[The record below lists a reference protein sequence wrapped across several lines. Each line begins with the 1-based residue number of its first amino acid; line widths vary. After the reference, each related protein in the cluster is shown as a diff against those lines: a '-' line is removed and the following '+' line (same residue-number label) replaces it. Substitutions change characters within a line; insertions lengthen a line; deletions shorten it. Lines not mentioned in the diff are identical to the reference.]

1 MTEMEDNVFCNYE
14 VAEVLTQL
22 IDDLPAT
29 TCASMRRELSL
40 AEFWAFLD
48 WYLEDVQK

>member
-1 MTEMEDNVFCNYE
+1 MPEMEHNVFCNYE

-22 IDDLPAT
+22 IDDLPSTA
-29 TCASMRRELSL
+29 CVSMRREISL
-40 AEFWAFLD
+40 AEFRAFLD